1 MTKKSFYRSFEDR
14 HRGSRDLIKSR
25 LSTYKQFIEPLLTVE
40 KNPRAIDLGCGRG
53 EWLEVLAEM
62 GVAATGIDL
71 DQGMLAACSERGLV
85 GIHADA
91 IEYLHS
97 LESESQLVV
106 SAFHVVEHI
115 SFEDLQRLT
124 KEAYRVLRPGG
135 LLIMETPNPENIF
148 VATCSFYLDPTHV
161 KPIPPKL
168 LMFITEYYGFLR
180 SKIVRLQESPQVL
193 QSHSLTLN
201 DVLGGAS
208 PDYAVIAQK
217 AAIQEIYSLCDE
229 VFDQKFG
236 INSINLAVR
245 YSDQLEKKI
254 EQIRISAENANL
266 VIQSI
271 YSSKS
276 WRLTEPLRW
285 AGSQARKLKQEGIAT
300 RSKALVKIGL
310 LNTPILS
317 GILGGKDSKAKKA
330 IIFVGRYIGMYAV
343 LRKYYLLM
351 GGKPNSPH
359 SEDLLLKQSA
369 SSLDDLSP
377 NAKKVY
383 FRLTEEGSIPEDK
396 A

>member
-1 MTKKSFYRSFEDR
+1 MTEKSFYRAFEDR

-25 LSTYKQFIEPLLTVE
+25 LTAYKQFIEPLLPVE
-40 KNPRAIDLGCGRG
+40 KNPHAIDLGCGRG
-53 EWLEVLAEM
+53 EWLEVLGEM
-62 GVAATGIDL
+62 GVAATGVDL
-71 DQGMLAACSERGLV
+71 DQGMLAACAERGLV

-124 KEAYRVLRPGG
+124 KEAHRVLRPGG

-148 VATCSFYLDPTHV
+148 VATCNFYLDPTHV
-161 KPIPPKL
+161 KPIPPEL
-168 LMFITEYYGFLR
+168 LVFSTEYCGFLR

-208 PDYAVIAQK
+208 PDYAVVAQK
-217 AAIQEIYSLCDE
+217 MATQEVYSLCDK
-229 VFDQKFG
+229 VFDQKYG
-236 INSINLAVR
+236 INSINLAAR

-254 EQIRISAENANL
+254 EQIRISVENTNL

-276 WRLTEPLRW
+276 WKLTEPLRW
-285 AGSQARKLKQEGIAT
+285 AGSQARKLKQGGIAN

-317 GILGGKDSKAKKA
+317 SILGGNDSKARKA
-330 IIFVGRYIGMYAV
+330 IIFVGRYMGIYAV
-343 LRKYYLLM
+343 LRKYYLMM
-351 GGKPNSPH
+351 GGKPNSPR
-359 SEDLLLKQSA
+359 SEDRSLKQSVT
-369 SSLDDLSP
+369 SLDDLSP

-383 FRLTEEGSIPEDK
+383 IRLTEEGSIPEDK